1 MRRTVKQPYLSKSWL
16 IVTLI
21 SVAFVA
27 LEYGLKF
34 EIEGSSDK
42 AYSWLD
48 LTLFLGAYLFVF
60 CLQPLQ
66 AAIHRKLCRRAPRS
80 DRRKASS

>member
-1 MRRTVKQPYLSKSWL
+1 MRRPDKQPYLSKSWTIAGL
-16 IVTLI
+16 IAV
-21 SVAFVA
+21 VFFG
-27 LEYGLKF
+27 LEYAVRY
-34 EIEGSSDK
+34 EMEGISDN

-66 AAIHRKLCRRAPRS
+66 AAIHRKLCRRAPRG

>member
-42 AYSWLD
+42 AYS
-48 LTLFLGAYLFVF
+48 
-60 CLQPLQ
+60 
-66 AAIHRKLCRRAPRS
+66 
-80 DRRKASS
+80 